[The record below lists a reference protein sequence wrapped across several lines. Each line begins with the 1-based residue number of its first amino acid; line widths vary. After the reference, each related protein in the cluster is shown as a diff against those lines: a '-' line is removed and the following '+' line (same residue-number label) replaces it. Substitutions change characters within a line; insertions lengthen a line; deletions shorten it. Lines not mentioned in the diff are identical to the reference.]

1 MTQDTFPKEYLPP
14 FFLSREANLMFGWL
28 GFCFGA
34 INLFGFLYQGWEW
47 AWELEVHAHLVYCG
61 GEYVEYTRIN
71 VACLCGSL
79 IGYKR
84 RSKLK
89 QSPTNY
95 KKVKK
100 EPRWIHIRFST
111 TLIIDLCVQW
121 NGHSSYHWHKTL
133 HSSTTTHM
141 STIYRILIIILGYI
155 IATKRK

>member
-1 MTQDTFPKEYLPP
+1 
-14 FFLSREANLMFGWL
+14 L
-28 GFCFGA
+28 GVGLGNWKSMH
-34 INLFGFLYQGWEW
+34 I
-47 AWELEVHAHLVYCG
+47 LVYCG
-61 GEYVEYTRIN
+61 GEYVEYTRIH

-89 QSPTNY
+89 QAPTNY

-100 EPRWIHIRFST
+100 EPRWIHTRLST

-121 NGHSSYHWHKTL
+121 NAHGSYHWHKTL

-141 STIYRILIIILGYI
+141 STFYLILIIILGYI